1 MYVSW
6 RLFDEVI
13 IVVNSF
19 GQGYVVDPDNKKQLE
34 TAMRWAEKSSDKA
47 PEVIR
52 TANKD
57 FELSL
62 YDCAGHSSCGGKL
75 SFWNCK
81 IEKDGKSYI
90 IGINTDSLLSLMK
103 HSTFVNGKCQ
113 SKLFFAKQAGN
124 TCLIHTGMQEYDEAV
139 KSIKLKKDLST
150 KKTKNWQVGKNY
162 VTATCNDLYLGE
174 IYVPIFTRK

>member
-81 IEKDGKSYI
+81 IEKDGKYYI

-103 HSTFVNGKCQ
+103 HSTFVNGK
-113 SKLFFAKQAGN
+113 
-124 TCLIHTGMQEYDEAV
+124 
-139 KSIKLKKDLST
+139 
-150 KKTKNWQVGKNY
+150 
-162 VTATCNDLYLGE
+162 
-174 IYVPIFTRK
+174 